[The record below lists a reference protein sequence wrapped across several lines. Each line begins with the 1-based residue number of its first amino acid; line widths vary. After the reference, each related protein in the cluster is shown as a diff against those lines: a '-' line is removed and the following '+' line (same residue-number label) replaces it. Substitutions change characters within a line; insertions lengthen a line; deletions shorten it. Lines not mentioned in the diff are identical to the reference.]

1 MKNKKTFIILA
12 IAFVVLIAGAAMLYN
27 AIGDKIKTDNL
38 AEVSDD
44 TSDETASESDTQ
56 KQLTPAPDFTV
67 YDENANPVKL
77 SDMIGKPTIVNFW
90 ASWCGPCKSEMPEF
104 EEAYLK
110 YGDEINFM
118 MVNLTDGV
126 SETVK
131 SAQSYVD
138 SQGYTFPVYYDSLS
152 DAAYTYSVYSI
163 PMTCFIDAEGNF
175 IVYAKGAIDAATL
188 QRGIDMIYSETE

>member
-1 MKNKKTFIILA
+1 MLA
-12 IAFVVLIAGAAMLYN
+12 LALVVLIAGAAVLYN
-27 AIGDKIKTDNL
+27 FLGDKI
-38 AEVSDD
+38 SRD
-44 TSDETASESDTQ
+44 TLTEAQTEETENESEETE
-56 KQLTPAPDFTV
+56 LTLAPDFTV
-67 YDENANPVKL
+67 YDENASPVKL
-77 SDMIGKPTIVNFW
+77 SDMRGKPTIVNFW

-110 YGDEINFM
+110 YGDKINFM

-131 SAQSYVD
+131 TAKSYVE

-188 QRGIDMIYSETE
+188 QKGIDMIYTEE